1 MSRAISRNH
10 VIAAAVLVVALLAA
24 AVLLLMPSKG
34 GSSTQSPSTPI
45 PAASIHAPSFSAPV
59 PAGWTVRAQA
69 NAKGAHQF
77 KLGSTAAVI
86 NGVDIGP
93 AGTVAVTATEY
104 GPEVLT
110 RGHIHGRPVSSYTPV
125 ALLPYTVGQPAR
137 AEGVQVAEHPTATQL
152 AGAKAGEEAFFYR
165 YGGRENLQV
174 DVLAEHAGHL
184 FLVELDAEPRL
195 QATSR
200 SALSQILGGWRF

>member
-1 MSRAISRNH
+1 MSRAISRNQL
-10 VIAAAVLVVALLAA
+10 IAVAVLVIALLAA
-24 AVLLLMPSKG
+24 AVLFLLPSKG
-34 GSSTQSPSTPI
+34 ATSGQSPSAAPT
-45 PAASIHAPSFSAPV
+45 ASIHAPSFSAPV

-77 KLGSTAAVI
+77 KLGSTAGVI

-93 AGTVAVTATEY
+93 AGTAAVTVTEY
-104 GPEVLT
+104 GPEVLA
-110 RGHIHGRPVSSYTPV
+110 RGHIHGKPVSSYTPL
-125 ALLPYTVGQPAR
+125 ALLPFTVGQPAR
-137 AEGVQVAEHPTATQL
+137 AEGVQVGERPTATLL
-152 AGAKAGEEAFFYR
+152 AGAKAAEEAFFYR
-165 YGGRENLQV
+165 YGSRENLQV

-200 SALSQILGGWRF
+200 TALSQILGGWRF